1 MLKFLLDE
9 QVSPRIAVQLTKR
22 NPKLIVSSL
31 QNWQGGVFLSAND
44 EELLIAASTEKYSLV
59 TYDLQTIPSILKTWS
74 EQNKAHGGI
83 VFIDEKTLRPND
95 IGGLVLALEKLWLA
109 EGDRDWTNVSVYLTP

>member
-1 MLKFLLDE
+1 M
-9 QVSPRIAVQLTKR
+9 QLTKR